1 MWAKKEMNE
10 TERENLRHQLD
21 ALNSELMILEERAG
35 AGKKEIENFMWERDL
50 LNKDVVAAESQ
61 GKGKKNKLKTAENEK
76 KKLQNKQ
83 NGYKTETD
91 RLQ

>member
-1 MWAKKEMNE
+1 MRAKKEMNE

>member
-1 MWAKKEMNE
+1 MNE